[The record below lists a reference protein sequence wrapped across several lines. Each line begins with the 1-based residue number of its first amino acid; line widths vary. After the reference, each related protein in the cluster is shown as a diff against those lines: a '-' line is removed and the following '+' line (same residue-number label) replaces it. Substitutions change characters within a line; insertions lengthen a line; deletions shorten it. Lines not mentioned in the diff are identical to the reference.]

1 MSYHHSHAPEVAQKE
16 VGGEGGERRYGSVQ
30 AAQDFAPEGTRLLT
44 RGLRALQRRCNAPR
58 VSYTCTAGE
67 GAFCAPRSTRRLCAC
82 ARSTTSKEPS
92 VRPHNAGHALPL
104 AALSIDSGGIA
115 REVVTLWVASRVHD
129 RVTSRLDYSVSSM
142 VNSIMR
148 VDSGSAS
155 GSLCVRGMD
164 CDAASRLH
172 QLSLESD
179 RVFLP
184 RRQCTRDTEGVTGI

>member
-1 MSYHHSHAPEVAQKE
+1 
-16 VGGEGGERRYGSVQ
+16 
-30 AAQDFAPEGTRLLT
+30 
-44 RGLRALQRRCNAPR
+44 
-58 VSYTCTAGE
+58 
-67 GAFCAPRSTRRLCAC
+67 
-82 ARSTTSKEPS
+82 
-92 VRPHNAGHALPL
+92 
-104 AALSIDSGGIA
+104 
-115 REVVTLWVASRVHD
+115 
-129 RVTSRLDYSVSSM
+129 M